1 MRIRDALSGE
11 AHFFAK
17 NRIFSDF
24 EHELLLICSEKAVLS
39 MIFGMKIVAMY
50 DPL

>member
-1 MRIRDALSGE
+1 MRDALSGE

-17 NRIFSDF
+17 NHIFKYF
-24 EHELLLICSEKAVLS
+24 EDEFLLICSEKAVLS
-39 MIFGMKIVAMY
+39 MIFGLKVVAMY